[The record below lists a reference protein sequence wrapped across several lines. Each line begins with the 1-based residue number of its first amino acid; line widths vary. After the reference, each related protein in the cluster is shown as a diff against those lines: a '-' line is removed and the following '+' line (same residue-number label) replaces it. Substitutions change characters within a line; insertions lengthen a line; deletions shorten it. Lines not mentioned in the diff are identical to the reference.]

1 MDISPGRST
10 RDGDRFLGPE
20 LGQSGDVERRW
31 NIGPSGRSVLRRERA
46 DASRRLAAVLD
57 TCDEL
62 IWECGADATLSFVS
76 GNVVRYLGYD
86 ANELVGRPLLHLLH
100 PHDRIAWSRILAAA
114 NAGDIQEV
122 RGQQMRAVA
131 KDGTERWLDTNVVT
145 VRRGRREAVVTG
157 ASRLS
162 AHGLARVRAADEIRE
177 RVLPLLTRGNLDIVF
192 QPIVSLYS
200 GQVIGAEALA
210 RFPGVP
216 PRRPDQWFT
225 DAATVGLG
233 QQLELLAVR
242 AALTR
247 ARTAVPAGVDLWIN
261 VSPATIGNDELRR
274 LLRTGADDSRRL
286 VLEIT
291 EHASVE
297 DYPAFLRKRDEL
309 AAMGV
314 RFAVDDAGAG
324 YASFAHILRLQPDF
338 IKLDRDVV
346 HGLDHDAAKRA
357 LTAAIVMFAMEV
369 RCAVIAEGIETKEEF
384 DAAALV
390 GIDAAQGFFLSA
402 PAPHHLDWATS
413 SRAVGI
419 PAPARASSIS
429 LP

>member
-1 MDISPGRST
+1 MMRRRSLATNGR
-10 RDGDRFLGPE
+10 G
-20 LGQSGDVERRW
+20 
-31 NIGPSGRSVLRRERA
+31 A
-46 DASRRLAAVLD
+46 DAVRRFAAVLD

-62 IWECGADATLSFVS
+62 IWECTVDGTLTFVS
-76 GNVVRYLGYD
+76 GNVHRYLGYD
-86 ANELVGRPLLHLLH
+86 AHELVGRPLLHLLH
-100 PHDRIAWSRILAAA
+100 PNDRMSWTRLFAAA
-114 NAGDIQEV
+114 SDGEAQEV
-122 RGQQMRAVA
+122 RGQQMRAIA

-145 VRRGRREAVVTG
+145 VRRGRRQSVVTG

-177 RVLPLLTRGNLDIVF
+177 RVLPLLTQRSLDVVF

-210 RFPGVP
+210 RFPGAP
-216 PRRPDQWFT
+216 PRGPDKWFA

-242 AALTR
+242 TALAR
-247 ARTAVPAGVDLWIN
+247 ARTAIPEGIDLWLN
-261 VSPATIGNDELRR
+261 VSPATIATDELRQ
-274 LLRTGADDSRRL
+274 LLATAGDDASRRL

-291 EHASVE
+291 EHASIE
-297 DYPAFLRKRDEL
+297 DYPSFLRKRDEL
-309 AAMGV
+309 SGLGV

-324 YASFAHILRLQPDF
+324 YASFAHILRLQPDV

-346 HGLDHDAAKRA
+346 QGLDHDAAKRA

-369 RCAVIAEGIETKEEF
+369 RCAVIAEGIETKAEL
-384 DAAALV
+384 DAASLV
-390 GIDAAQGFFLSA
+390 GIDAAQGFFIGP
-402 PAPHHLDWATS
+402 PAAHHVDWATP
-413 SRAVGI
+413 SRIADI
-419 PAPARASSIS
+419 PTPTRAPSIS